1 MMWKNLWCSA
11 IEREV
16 QSKKVKDKQIKDESS
31 YSIFLRAQVT
41 LFR

>member
-1 MMWKNLWCSA
+1 MMCKNLWCSA
-11 IEREV
+11 FELEV
-16 QSKKVKDKQIKDESS
+16 QTKEVEERHIKDESS